1 LSTALYT
8 NPSLESG
15 FARVCPKQPF
25 WMNAAILLTA
35 VFMVGSTLLFKRD
48 DLAPWVRFGLVL
60 LTLAP
65 MAAWVIGF
73 RRWLRTIDELE
84 RLIQLQAMGVTLGS
98 SILVVLGWGLM
109 SQAGLVSAG
118 SQESAWSLL
127 WAWMFGAW
135 SVSQA
140 VIRRRYQ

>member
-1 LSTALYT
+1 
-8 NPSLESG
+8 
-15 FARVCPKQPF
+15 
-25 WMNAAILLTA
+25 MNVAILITA
-35 VFMVGSTLLFKRD
+35 AFMVASTFLLKRE
-48 DLAPWVRFGLVL
+48 DLAPWVRIGLVL

-65 MAAWVIGF
+65 MAAWVFGF
-73 RRWLRTIDELE
+73 RRWLRSIDELE

-109 SQAGLVSAG
+109 AQAELVSG
-118 SQESAWSLL
+118 NQESAWSLL

-135 SVSQA
+135 SVSQV